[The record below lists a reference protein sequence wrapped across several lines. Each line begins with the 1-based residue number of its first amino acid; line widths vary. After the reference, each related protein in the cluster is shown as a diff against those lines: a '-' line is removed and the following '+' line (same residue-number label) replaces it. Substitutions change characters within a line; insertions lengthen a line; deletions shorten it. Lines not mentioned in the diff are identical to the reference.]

1 MPASL
6 DNVIQQLQEN
16 KKQNQDSLTEIRS
29 ELGGVED
36 VVDNVVDLVS
46 NVEKNAEK
54 REKNQNRVE
63 GGKKAHRTKMEN
75 LAKKEAE
82 RFSLFRTMDTAAVK
96 AFETL
101 GEFAKKQY
109 DATVNQVEL
118 IEKQRADAKAD
129 KLKNLEALREAKIGD
144 KADAARK
151 VVGDDIK
158 EPTFLNKIFKLALG
172 IFGAAVFIKLVQN
185 FDKVKAFT
193 TDKLIPALK
202 STFEFLK
209 NTLTPV
215 FEFIANNFEEVV
227 TGVAVAAGAVIG
239 AKIFIKLANIFKK
252 IKFALLLVKSGT
264 ISLLANLIATARS
277 LGGKFMKILRA
288 LPIAAAAVGTA
299 MGSLLGGLGSILAP
313 LAIPLAIVAGIA
325 AVVAGIGFALTKL
338 RDALGFESV
347 FDVLML
353 GVMHLK
359 DAFGHIVNAV
369 GSVVNFILGIV
380 ETIGN
385 YIPGVPKFEL
395 PRLDEMATDSAEEF
409 KLAAQE
415 KVIKAK
421 EGEVGQTDFMDAEPV
436 ITRRDGTIDDYDAQV
451 AALDGMVAT
460 QQQQRNLTPPQTA
473 GGGNVANAVVNA
485 PSTTTNVNNATTVMD
500 AEPAIDGLDRFA
512 MSGAF

>member
-29 ELGGVED
+29 ELSGVED

-338 RDALGFESV
+338 RDALGFESI

-359 DAFGHIVNAV
+359 DAFGHVVNLV
-369 GSVVNFILGIV
+369 GSYVNFILGLV
-380 ETIGN
+380 EKFGKFIGFEVDLPE
-385 YIPGVPKFEL
+385 IPK
-395 PRLDEMATDSAEEF
+395 MATDSAEEF

>member
-29 ELGGVED
+29 ELSGVED

-144 KADAARK
+144 KTDAARK

-193 TDKLIPALK
+193 TEKLIPAIAA
-202 STFEFLK
+202 TFSFLK
-209 NTLTPV
+209 DALTPV
-215 FEFIANNFEEVV
+215 FNFIVDNFEGVL
-227 TGVAVAAGAVIG
+227 TGVVVAAGAVIG

-252 IKFALLLVKSGT
+252 IKFALSLIHFLRILKVPTRLVLKTLSGSFLEASIAGSAQQSITKSKLGK
-264 ISLLANLIATARS
+264 SL
-277 LGGKFMKILRA
+277 ILSCFS
-288 LPIAAAAVGTA
+288 
-299 MGSLLGGLGSILAP
+299 M
-313 LAIPLAIVAGIA
+313 
-325 AVVAGIGFALTKL
+325 
-338 RDALGFESV
+338 
-347 FDVLML
+347 
-353 GVMHLK
+353 
-359 DAFGHIVNAV
+359 
-369 GSVVNFILGIV
+369 FIL
-380 ETIGN
+380 
-385 YIPGVPKFEL
+385 
-395 PRLDEMATDSAEEF
+395 
-409 KLAAQE
+409 
-415 KVIKAK
+415 
-421 EGEVGQTDFMDAEPV
+421 
-436 ITRRDGTIDDYDAQV
+436 
-451 AALDGMVAT
+451 
-460 QQQQRNLTPPQTA
+460 
-473 GGGNVANAVVNA
+473 
-485 PSTTTNVNNATTVMD
+485 
-500 AEPAIDGLDRFA
+500 
-512 MSGAF
+512 